1 MRSHL
6 FPPTSYFST
15 SYFSTSYFPKRLLAV
30 GLGLAF
36 LSLVSPPAV
45 TASQVAQTAVLTQ
58 NNDNARTGANTAET
72 TLTTANVNAQ
82 KFGKL
87 FTISG
92 LDANVNGQVLYDPN
106 VQIGGVSHNVLYAY
120 TSNNTDY
127 SPCSVYA
134 FDADTG
140 AMLWHTPLLKSATYT
155 TATPVI
161 DPATNILYVLSKTD
175 NDNTGKT
182 YLHAY
187 DITTGAEKTGSPI
200 QVTASAPG
208 SGAGNVNGV
217 VSFDGPASSGRFH
230 ANDRTGLLLLNGVVY
245 TSFAHNSDSY
255 PYHGWILGY
264 SYDGTKFTQ
273 TAVFCTTPNG
283 GDGGIWQAGKGLTAD
298 NNGYIYCSVGNGT
311 FDADKTF
318 ADYASGKITTTDFSM
333 CYLKLRASDLKV
345 IDWFAPYDESDLSN
359 NDLDLGNSGLIGI
372 PGTTR
377 LFGGAT
383 KFGTGFLLDSA
394 NLGRFTPNG
403 PDNVLQRLDHLSG
416 QDSVGQNP
424 IAWDASSLKYVYL
437 WPGGSN
443 LEQFALD
450 PNTGTF
456 TVTGDPTHI
465 YKQTTGLT
473 NGGSLAVSAN
483 GSTNGILWAVG
494 NDNVVRAF
502 DASDVSKTPLW
513 TSAVNSSRDRL
524 GSVGHFQFPTVV
536 HGKVYVPT
544 GTGSIVAYGLL
555 PVVHLSPT
563 ADAPVR
569 AGQYANTNYG
579 TDPLLICK
587 RLTSDS
593 TSDFNRADYLKFDL
607 TTIKTAPSQA
617 LLTLTINPV
626 SRPARGFETIQLY
639 SVADTSW
646 TESGITWNNA
656 PGLNRTNFTSTG
668 TLQSALSV
676 PMSPGTA
683 SFDITA
689 SVKANLG
696 KVVTLQ
702 LIDGQATANYL
713 AFDSRDAVS
722 GHPQLTLVP

>member
-1 MRSHL
+1 
-6 FPPTSYFST
+6 
-15 SYFSTSYFPKRLLAV
+15 
-30 GLGLAF
+30 
-36 LSLVSPPAV
+36 
-45 TASQVAQTAVLTQ
+45 
-58 NNDNARTGANTAET
+58 
-72 TLTTANVNAQ
+72 
-82 KFGKL
+82 
-87 FTISG
+87 
-92 LDANVNGQVLYDPN
+92 
-106 VQIGGVSHNVLYAY
+106 
-120 TSNNTDY
+120 
-127 SPCSVYA
+127 
-134 FDADTG
+134 
-140 AMLWHTPLLKSATYT
+140 
-155 TATPVI
+155 VI

-175 NDNTGKT
+175 NDDTGKT

-187 DITTGAEKTGSPI
+187 DITIGSEKTGSPI

-208 SGAGNVNGV
+208 NGAGNVNGV

-245 TSFAHNSDSY
+245 ASFAHNSDSP

-283 GDGGIWQAGKGLTAD
+283 NDGGIWQAGKGLTAD
-298 NNGYIYCSVGNGT
+298 NNGYIYCSVGNGA

-359 NDLDLGNSGLIGI
+359 NDLNLGNSGLVGI

-403 PDNVLQRLDHLSG
+403 PDNVLLRMDNLSG

-456 TVTGDPTHI
+456 TATGDPTHI
-465 YKQTTGLT
+465 FKQTTGLT

-502 DASDVSKTPLW
+502 DAADVSKTPLW
-513 TSAVNSSRDRL
+513 TSASNSSRDGL
-524 GSVGHFQFPTVV
+524 GSIGHFQFPTVV

-544 GTGSIVAYGLL
+544 GRGGIVAYGLL
-555 PVVHLSPT
+555 PLVHLAPT

-569 AGQYANTNYG
+569 AGQYADMNYG
-579 TDPLLICK
+579 TTSLLICK

-607 TTIKTAPSQA
+607 TTITTAPSQA

-626 SRPARGFETIQLY
+626 SRPAHGFETIRLY

-646 TESGITWNNA
+646 TESGITWNTA

-668 TLQSALSV
+668 SLQSALSV
-676 PMSPGTA
+676 PMAPGTA

-689 SVKANLG
+689 FVKANLG

-702 LIDGQATANYL
+702 LIDGQTTANYL
-713 AFDSRDAVS
+713 AFDSREAVS